1 MNHRFRQALGAAV
14 LLLAPAL
21 AAAEDVTLT
30 PDTTLVELG
39 PAKVTLRD
47 FEARLAEVPEKHRR
61 GMADDPQRLGQ
72 LLEQIVRQRLLA
84 DRARQAGLAER
95 PDVKARLELA
105 RDQALAKAML
115 DHVRDSAE
123 PADYEQLAREHYLT
137 NPDEFMAPERIT
149 VSHVLVSTEERPE
162 DEARA
167 LAGQV
172 MAAARGGEK
181 PFEELVR
188 EYSDDPGAD
197 RNAGRLTDV
206 ERGQMVAPFEEAA
219 FALEEAGDLAGPVKT
234 RFGFHVI
241 RLEGRKPA
249 EKRPFDAV
257 KANLVERM
265 KERHQDRAVKQYLGK
280 LMNEHDVNADPEIIQ
295 ALRERYRKP
304 QGEDGADGSGDSR

>member
-1 MNHRFRQALGAAV
+1 MNHRLRQALGATA
-14 LLLAPAL
+14 LLLVPAL
-21 AAAEDVTLT
+21 AAAGDVTLT

-47 FEARLAEVPEKHRR
+47 FEARLDEVPEKHRR
-61 GMADDPQRLGQ
+61 ALADDPQRLGQ

-115 DHVRDSAE
+115 DDVREKAE

-162 DEARA
+162 EEAKA
-167 LAGQV
+167 IADQV

-181 PFEELVR
+181 PFEDLVL

-219 FALEEAGDLAGPVKT
+219 FALDEPGELAGPVKT

-257 KANLVERM
+257 KASLVERM

-280 LMNEHDVNADPEIIQ
+280 LMNEHSVEADPEIIRT
-295 ALRERYRKP
+295 LRERYRTP
-304 QGEDGADGSGDSR
+304 EGEAGADGSGDSR

>member
-1 MNHRFRQALGAAV
+1 MNHRLRQALGAVA
-14 LLLAPAL
+14 LLLVPPL
-21 AAAEDVTLT
+21 AAAGDVTLT

-61 GMADDPQRLGQ
+61 GIADDPQRIGQ
-72 LLEQIVRQRLLA
+72 LLEQIARQRLLTEKSGE
-84 DRARQAGLAER
+84 AGLAES
-95 PDVKARLELA
+95 PEVQARLGLA
-105 RDQALAKAML
+105 RDQVLAKAML

-123 PADYEQLAREHYLT
+123 PADYEQQAREHYLT

-162 DEARA
+162 EEARA
-167 LAGQV
+167 LADQV

-181 PFEELVR
+181 PFEDLVR
-188 EYSDDPGAD
+188 EYSDDPGAAS
-197 RNAGRLTDV
+197 NAGRLTDV

-219 FALEEAGDLAGPVKT
+219 FALEEPGDLAGPVET

-241 RLEGRKPA
+241 RLENRKPA

-257 KANLVERM
+257 RASLVERM
-265 KERHQDRAVKQYLGK
+265 KERHQDQVVKQYLGK
-280 LMNEHDVNADPEIIQ
+280 LMNEHDVNADPEIIR
-295 ALRERYRKP
+295 ALRERYRTP
-304 QGEDGADGSGDSR
+304 QGGSGADGSGDSR